1 MSLPATTAGVRLL
14 SQRPSVLSKVARFCD
29 AAPGADDAVLVAGP
43 GWEDRLKGL
52 LAELSPGERAALFA
66 VRLDAGEAEPLP
78 LPAATVLARA
88 RTDWLPEFLSFGR
101 LVPHFQPI
109 VDLHTGMPIG
119 REALIRGMLGATELR
134 GAELLAGPGWD
145 DRLKSVIKSL
155 SISERACLFAIRLA
169 DEQMLPV
176 PAETLLDR
184 TRTDWFPE
192 FLSHGQMKPHF
203 QPIVDLRT
211 GLAYGREALMRGMLG
226 TVELRGAELVTAAEA
241 HDALFSFD
249 YRARTAAL
257 EVGLPLLPEGEV
269 LFVNLDPRAVL
280 DADSSMRTTWPVVG
294 RLGADP
300 SRICL
305 EIIKPERCPDREL
318 LTEMVGEHRKR
329 GALVALDDLSGGPE
343 SLACLELLRPDVA
356 KIDTALTAG
365 IQHSPARRN
374 LVKALVDCAHELGA
388 KVVAEGVERVDE
400 FRAMAE
406 LGVDLGQGF
415 YFGQPTE
422 RPMAV
427 DTRLVRPNAF

>member
-1 MSLPATTAGVRLL
+1 MDGVRLL
-14 SQRPSVLSKVARFCD
+14 SHRPSVLYKV
-29 AAPGADDAVLVAGP
+29 
-43 GWEDRLKGL
+43 EH
-52 LAELSPGERAALFA
+52 LASEPGEGDIA
-66 VRLDAGEAEPLP
+66 VEGL
-78 LPAATVLARA
+78 
-88 RTDWLPEFLSFGR
+88 
-101 LVPHFQPI
+101 
-109 VDLHTGMPIG
+109 
-119 REALIRGMLGATELR
+119 
-134 GAELLAGPGWD
+134 LLAGPGWD
-145 DRLKSVIKSL
+145 DRLKSVLKAL
-155 SISERACLFAIRLA
+155 SISERACLFAVRLA
-169 DEQMLPV
+169 DEQGLPV

-203 QPIVDLRT
+203 QPIVDLRD
-211 GLAYGREALMRGMLG
+211 GLAFGREALMRGMLG
-226 TVELRGAELVTAAEA
+226 TVELRGAELIAAAEA

-280 DADSSMRTTWPVVG
+280 DVESSMRTTWPVVG

-318 LTEMVGEHRKR
+318 LRDLAASHRKR

-343 SLACLELLRPDVA
+343 SLACLELLRPDIA

-374 LVKALVDCAHELGA
+374 LVKALVECAHELGA

-400 FRAMAE
+400 FRAMAD

-427 DTRLVRPNAF
+427 DTRLVRPNSF